1 MLKPEYARCA
11 SCCQRQQ
18 PHLLRC
24 QLEEEQTNARNV
36 TAGPAEAGNEPGTNR
51 VVDDR
56 DDRNRSSCA
65 LAAKPDGSAPVATT
79 MARNYL
85 SQSGECATRLSVDDF
100 EIAQAANPLRSG
112 DQSNARHAPYPSLY
126 SERKP
131 PIRTRGESRMIGMKH
146 SPRTDLAAL

>member
-56 DDRNRSSCA
+56 DDRNRRG
-65 LAAKPDGSAPVATT
+65 KPDGSAPVATT
-79 MARNYL
+79 MARELLVTIRRVRHPTYTK
-85 SQSGECATRLSVDDF
+85 TRRL
-100 EIAQAANPLRSG
+100 
-112 DQSNARHAPYPSLY
+112 
-126 SERKP
+126 
-131 PIRTRGESRMIGMKH
+131 
-146 SPRTDLAAL
+146 